1 MDPARTIVA
10 DAAVLVTGGVIT
22 AVLDR
27 ADARRRFPGVPVL
40 GGPGCVVTPG
50 FVNAHQHLTGDRLV
64 RCSIPD
70 DLPPGESIFTW
81 AVPIH
86 AQHTGDDD
94 ELSATLA
101 CVEAVTHGVTTTVE
115 AGTVAHPERVAA
127 AMAAVGMRG
136 TVGTWGWDVEDG
148 PFAAPADEVLAR
160 QEAVLERFPP
170 GGLVTGWVTL
180 VGHDLMSD
188 PLVVGASALARRR
201 ATGLTFHLSPSAGD
215 AEAYLARTGLRPIV
229 HLDRLGVL
237 GPHVLVAHGVH
248 LDDEELDIVLRTGTA
263 IAACPWAYLRLGQG
277 VTGAGRH
284 AELVRRGGRVALG
297 CDSENAGDLV
307 DPLRAAALFA
317 GLAKD
322 TRADPTW
329 FGAHDALELLTVRG
343 AEAIGM
349 GDRDRVDRG
358 RTTSRPRRPRS
369 GAELGA
375 GRAGSRPAAGL
386 GQRRALRARRR
397 HRRSRGRTGRAVRDG
412 RPRQPPRRRP
422 PRPASGCSTGPAS
435 ARSRDG
441 RWSDHQTNAS
451 VAIRRFLNA
460 QGARCRTPTP

>member
-1 MDPARTIVA
+1 
-10 DAAVLVTGGVIT
+10 
-22 AVLDR
+22 
-27 ADARRRFPGVPVL
+27 
-40 GGPGCVVTPG
+40 
-50 FVNAHQHLTGDRLV
+50 
-64 RCSIPD
+64 
-70 DLPPGESIFTW
+70 
-81 AVPIH
+81 
-86 AQHTGDDD
+86 
-94 ELSATLA
+94 
-101 CVEAVTHGVTTTVE
+101 
-115 AGTVAHPERVAA
+115 
-127 AMAAVGMRG
+127 
-136 TVGTWGWDVEDG
+136 
-148 PFAAPADEVLAR
+148 
-160 QEAVLERFPP
+160 
-170 GGLVTGWVTL
+170 

-284 AELVRRGGRVALG
+284 AELVRRGGRVAIG

-349 GDRDRVDRG
+349 AGDIGSIEVGRRADLVVHGRG
-358 RTTSRPRRPRS
+358 PNWVP
-369 GAELGA
+369 A
-375 GRAGSRPAAGL
+375 GRDPVLQLVWGSDGRSVLDVVIDGRVVVRDGQCMSVDLESLRDEAAAAGL
-386 GQRRALRARRR
+386 RLLDRA
-397 HRRSRGRTGRAVRDG
+397 GVRPQPG
-412 RPRQPPRRRP
+412 WPLVRP
-422 PRPASGCSTGPAS
+422 
-435 ARSRDG
+435 
-441 RWSDHQTNAS
+441 SDQ
-451 VAIRRFLNA
+451 
-460 QGARCRTPTP
+460 C